1 MSANWSILL
10 FGLAIL
16 VAAMTYVPG
25 ASAWAWL
32 RMNVLFGVFGVS
44 TYLLAPAL
52 VYLAILVAMGRPAR
66 LKMAFGALVM
76 AFACGVFLV
85 FSKTD
90 MTGLAFADGMKAL
103 HESGKAAW
111 GLGGG
116 ALSAVFGWS
125 LLAAFGRPGANIVLV
140 VLLVVSVMFFTGC
153 TPLDIYR
160 YFTRGARTAKEKGLS
175 LIHI

>member
-1 MSANWSILL
+1 MAQTKRRTTTKRKAAPRGRKPQPKADMNASWSILL

-32 RMNVLFGVFGVS
+32 RMNVLFGVFGIS

-52 VYLAILVAMGRPAR
+52 VYLAILVAMGRPAK

-90 MTGLAFADGMKAL
+90 MTGLSFAEGMKVL
-103 HESGKAAW
+103 HESGKAPW

-125 LLAAFGRPGANIVLV
+125 LLALFGRPGANIVLL
-140 VLLVVSVMFFTGC
+140 VLLVV
-153 TPLDIYR
+153 
-160 YFTRGARTAKEKGLS
+160 LS